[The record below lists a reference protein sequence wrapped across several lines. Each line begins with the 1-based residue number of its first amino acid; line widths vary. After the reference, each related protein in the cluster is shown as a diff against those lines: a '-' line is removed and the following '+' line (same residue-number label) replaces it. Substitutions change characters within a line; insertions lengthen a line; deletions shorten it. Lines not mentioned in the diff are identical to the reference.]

1 MKKILEH
8 IFIAEIIFFSGSI
21 YLKQFQSQLLILLF
35 LTGLLLFLS
44 SKSKF
49 LKTNVHISITI
60 VLWILFIQ
68 YFLIT
73 EKTNL
78 AYLSFILNSVGVAL
92 GLSSITLNRFKTLI
106 LRQMS
111 ILMAI
116 SIIIQLGYNFG
127 DLPTTTFTS
136 DLNNG
141 KTFHMFAK
149 IFNVDWDGN
158 GRMSSI
164 YWEPGQC
171 QILIMFTLCLF
182 GKELLHPT
190 KQELICFG
198 ILILAIIMTM
208 STMGYLV
215 LALLIAGL
223 FMFSKK
229 KRGKYFVI
237 KWGLGIIVA
246 IASSF
251 LLWNSSVVQEKL
263 AQKDD
268 ASDRTSYAIRMAD
281 NIACWNVS
289 LESPIFGMGFE
300 TKKVK
305 SRLINSGSETA
316 SNGWLYTSACFGFPF
331 ILFIMYTMYKRIKE
345 MYNNI
350 LPPFLI
356 FMVLFIAQC
365 NEYALF
371 YPYLYI
377 YIFQFKKNNNQNK
390 SRTLELDL
398 KP

>member
-1 MKKILEH
+1 MKKVLDY
-8 IFIAEIIFFSGSI
+8 IFVAEIIFFSGSV
-21 YLKQFQSQLLILLF
+21 YLKQFHYQLLLLF
-35 LTGLLLFLS
+35 FITGLLLSLLDKF
-44 SKSKF
+44 KSFKKNF
-49 LKTNVHISITI
+49 YIASIIAIWI
-60 VLWILFIQ
+60 VFIQ
-68 YFLIT
+68 YLFIT
-73 EKTNL
+73 EKTNNSYS
-78 AYLSFILNSVGVAL
+78 AFILNSAGIAL
-92 GLSSITLNRFKTLI
+92 GLSTITLDRFKSII
-106 LRQMS
+106 LKLMT

-116 SIIIQLGYNFG
+116 SIAIQIGYNYFG
-127 DLPTTTFTS
+127 LPATVFS
-136 DLNNG
+136 SSVNEG
-141 KTFHMFAK
+141 KTFYMVAK
-149 IFNVDWDGN
+149 LFNVDWDGN

-182 GKELLHPT
+182 AKELLHPS
-190 KQELICFG
+190 KKELLCFG

-223 FMFSKK
+223 FIFSKRK
-229 KRGKYFVI
+229 KGKYFVI
-237 KWGLGIIVA
+237 KWGVGLIVA
-246 IASSF
+246 FVSSF
-251 LLWNSSVVQEKL
+251 LLWNSPVVQEKL

-289 LESPIFGMGFE
+289 LESPIFGMGFD

-305 SRLINSGSETA
+305 NRLINSGSETS

-331 ILFIMYTMYKRIKE
+331 ILFIMCTMYKRIKE

-356 FMVLFIAQC
+356 FMVLIIAQC

-377 YIFQFKKNNNQNK
+377 YIFHFKNNQIQ
-390 SRTLELDL
+390 SRTSKLEFKL
-398 KP
+398 